1 MVSQK
6 ILSKLRKCVEDYDM
20 LREGDVVAVGLSGG
34 KDSMATLA
42 ALKKLSEFY
51 PERFTVKAVSIGLT
65 RDMSAYGAME
75 DFCRSLGVE
84 YVRVPTDIRE
94 IVFDRRN
101 EQNPCSLCA
110 NMRRGAL
117 NRAAAA
123 AGCNKVALGHHADDA
138 AETFLLSLLFEG
150 RISCFE
156 PVTYLSRSKITVIRP
171 MLYATES
178 EMRAEARR
186 LPAPVVKNP
195 CPADGRTRRQEAKE
209 LLRFLGSRYG
219 SVREKICGAVMRLPL
234 AGWEKHPRSERIR
247 NGRQEEKGEKDE

>member
-6 ILSKLRKCVEDYDM
+6 ILSKLRRCVEDYDM
-20 LREGDVVAVGLSGG
+20 LRDGDTVAVGLSGG

-51 PERFTVKAVSIGLT
+51 PERFTVKAISIGLT
-65 RDMSAYGAME
+65 RDMSAYDRME
-75 DFCRSLGVE
+75 EFCRTLEVE
-84 YVRVPTDIRE
+84 YIRVPTDIRE
-94 IVFDRRN
+94 IVFERRN
-101 EQNPCSLCA
+101 EPNPCSLCA

-138 AETFLLSLLFEG
+138 AETFLLSLFFEG

-156 PVTYLSRSKITVIRP
+156 PVTYLSRSGITVIRP

-178 EMRAEARR
+178 EMRSEARR
-186 LPAPVVKNP
+186 LPAPVVKSP
-195 CPADGRTRRQEAKE
+195 CPADGHTKRQEAKE

-219 SVREKICGAVMRLPL
+219 SLREKICGAIARLPL
-234 AGWEKHPRSERIR
+234 AGWEKHPRSERLR
-247 NGRQEEKGEKDE
+247 KDRPEEKGEAEG

>member
-1 MVSQK
+1 
-6 ILSKLRKCVEDYDM
+6 
-20 LREGDVVAVGLSGG
+20 
-34 KDSMATLA
+34 
-42 ALKKLSEFY
+42 
-51 PERFTVKAVSIGLT
+51 
-65 RDMSAYGAME
+65 
-75 DFCRSLGVE
+75 
-84 YVRVPTDIRE
+84 
-94 IVFDRRN
+94 
-101 EQNPCSLCA
+101 
-110 NMRRGAL
+110 MRRGAL